1 MKKLFMFVAVA
12 ALAFAGQAMQLDWK
26 YDAAK
31 ADVGKTVYVLI
42 GSTAQTE
49 WESADAVAAAA
60 ANSGAIAKKGTKYNA
75 TGSFNNANI
84 TKTSAD
90 IYYVI
95 VSADGTTFDVTSV
108 SDMTG
113 SVYDPNNQ
121 ESTPGSNTSLSSA
134 SIAVSGK
141 SFGGGGGGG
150 GGGDGPEPT
159 SGLLLLVGAGIL
171 GLRRKRA

>member
-12 ALAFAGQAMQLDWK
+12 ALAFAGQAMSLDWR

-31 ADVGKTVYVLI
+31 ADVGKTVYVLL
-42 GSTAQTE
+42 GATAQTE
-49 WESADAVAAAA
+49 WESVDALSDAAVS
-60 ANSGAIAKKGTKYNA
+60 SGAISKKGTKYNA
-75 TGSFNNANI
+75 TGGITDDSI
-84 TKTSAD
+84 TKSSANV
-90 IYYVI
+90 YYVI
-95 VSADGTTFDVTSV
+95 VSADGTSFDVTSV
-108 SDMTG
+108 SDMKG

-150 GGGDGPEPT
+150 GDIPEPT
-159 SGLLLLVGAGIL
+159 SGLLLLVGGAML
-171 GLRRKRA
+171 ALRRKQK